1 MGRLLHYQFRGLLS
15 VHSRYNL
22 QAHQVALCDP
32 LHRRLQR
39 LRCLHRCSD
48 CYRAERS
55 SSRAG
60 LSSRCGPAPFTAH
73 CKRLLT
79 SAIGLH
85 LLGVAK
91 KSRLNIGRH
100 SVGYDSFYSLRRKP
114 SRSFGQKV
122 PIRRTPAMVSYLV
135 PTNPAQTI
143 WRVLFH
149 HQRAAELP
157 C

>member
-1 MGRLLHYQFRGLLS
+1 MSKRPES
-15 VHSRYNL
+15 MV
-22 QAHQVALCDP
+22 
-32 LHRRLQR
+32 
-39 LRCLHRCSD
+39 
-48 CYRAERS
+48 YRASWRNFILANFS
-55 SSRAG
+55 VGRFSTPTPVNVSNR
-60 LSSRCGPAPFTAH
+60 PP
-73 CKRLLT
+73 LLR
-79 SAIGLH
+79 
-85 LLGVAK
+85 VAK
-91 KSRLNIGRH
+91 KSRLTIGRH